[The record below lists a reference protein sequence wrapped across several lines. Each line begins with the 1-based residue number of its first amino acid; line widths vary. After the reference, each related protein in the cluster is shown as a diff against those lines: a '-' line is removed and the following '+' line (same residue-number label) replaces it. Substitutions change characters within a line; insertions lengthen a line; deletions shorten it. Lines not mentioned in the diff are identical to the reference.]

1 MKKWFLGILLLAMTA
16 GANAQFQAGTKYIGA
31 SASNLGLSYS
41 TAEKFRFG
49 LNASAGYFVMDKIMV
64 KADVG
69 YNHTNRVGG
78 LTAGLGGRYY
88 FIENGIFLGA
98 GAEFVHYTKSQN
110 DLQIPVEVGY
120 CFYLNHYISVEPSLY
135 YKMSVDDF
143 SDKSTVGFKIGFG
156 FYF

>member
-49 LNASAGYFVMDKIMV
+49 LNASAGYFV
-64 KADVG
+64 
-69 YNHTNRVGG
+69 
-78 LTAGLGGRYY
+78 
-88 FIENGIFLGA
+88 LGA

>member
-69 YNHTNRVGG
+69 YNHTNHVDD
-78 LTAGLGGRYY
+78 LT
-88 FIENGIFLGA
+88 
-98 GAEFVHYTKSQN
+98 